1 MLRALHL
8 PDKLRRSLV
17 KSGIT
22 GEIGSHGAK
31 TNLDSIDRLLKL
43 DPYVTFGIDTVNE
56 AVRQRQVDHAA
67 VIKVMAD
74 ALGTTI
80 DRFQQPGP
88 GYIDPQW
95 TATKLSLMLD
105 RLTESAQKRRLFLLA
120 TSHPGSL
127 LTYYSMLGRFVA
139 KQGGTVYRVQQ
150 PFQVGEYRWFDQ
162 VDGVHVLSDEGN
174 LMHTHDSGGFAHFLR
189 GMSQKPDVIVADHGY
204 AGAAI
209 NAGIYTISIHDVDD
223 PGIPLAEHL
232 GSNVLIV
239 PMNDNQLNVP
249 TAVALQALI
258 DSRDT

>member
-1 MLRALHL
+1 MLRTLHL

-22 GEIGSHGAK
+22 GEIASHGAK
-31 TNLDSIDRLLKL
+31 TNLDSIARLIKL
-43 DPYVTFGIDTVNE
+43 DPYVSFGIN
-56 AVRQRQVDHAA
+56 AVTDAVKKKQVDQKA

-74 ALGTTI
+74 ALGTTV
-80 DRFQQPGP
+80 DRFCQPGP

-105 RLTESAQKRRLFLLA
+105 RLSEAAAKQGTFLIA

-127 LTYYSMLGRFVA
+127 MTYYSVLGRYVEDL
-139 KQGGTVYRVQQ
+139 GGQVYRT
-150 PFQVGEYRWFDQ
+150 PDPYQVGEYRWFDQ
-162 VDGVHVLSDEGN
+162 LDGVHVLSDQGN
-174 LMHTHDSGGFAHFLR
+174 LLHTHDSPAFARFLAHLPEPP
-189 GMSQKPDVIVADHGY
+189 SVVLSDHGY

-209 NAGIYTISIHDVDD
+209 NAGLYTIALHDVDD

-232 GSNVLIV
+232 GSDVLIV

-249 TAVALQALI
+249 TAIALQALI
-258 DSRDT
+258 DSRKN